1 MRPYS
6 LLALLSLAPLGAQDS
21 KPSQPLFSFG
31 VIADVQY
38 ANKDRSGARHYRT
51 SLDRLVNCVKDLN
64 QRDLAF
70 VIQLGDFIDVGKD
83 SFDDVLPI
91 WKRLKATRRSVIG
104 NHDLP
109 FLRERVL
116 RKLELKSPYYDFAVG
131 DTWRFVVLD
140 GMDVSLYGYP
150 KDHPKRR
157 EATRM
162 LAALK
167 QQKLANA
174 QRWNGGIGKSQ
185 LAWLEA
191 VLIDAALQQQRV
203 VLCCHFPILEKASS
217 AFHLLWNH
225 VAVRELLAKHDCVFA
240 WCNGH
245 DHKGGYAQDAG
256 IHHLTFAGMVEAPKK
271 NAFAVAHAFHNRLVI
286 EGIGKQASL
295 TLQASVKRL
304 ARKR

>member
-1 MRPYS
+1 R
-6 LLALLSLAPLGAQDS
+6 L
-21 KPSQPLFSFG
+21 
-31 VIADVQY
+31 
-38 ANKDRSGARHYRT
+38 T
-51 SLDRLVNCVKDLN
+51 SCVKGLN

-70 VIQLGDFIDVGKD
+70 VMQLGDFIDDGKD

-91 WKRLKATRRSVIG
+91 WKKLNATRRSVIG

-116 RKLELKSPYYDFAVG
+116 RKLELESPYYDFAVG

-150 KDHPKRR
+150 KNHPKRR

-162 LAALK
+162 LASLK
-167 QQKLANA
+167 ERKLKNA

-185 LAWLEA
+185 LTWLEG
-191 VLIDAALQQQRV
+191 VLIDAAKQQQRV

-225 VAVRELLAKHDCVFA
+225 VAVRKLLAKHECVFA

-271 NAFAVAHAFHNRLVI
+271 NAFAVVHAFHDRLVI
-286 EGIGKQASL
+286 EGIGKQSSL
-295 TLQASVKRL
+295 TLQVPVRKP
-304 ARKR
+304 ARKL